1 MMGSYLKNIFHALVG
16 RATARDGGST
26 GNAGAVSSESPTS
39 RGLDEEPLV
48 GDARPT
54 TTRDGGSAGAR
65 PPEANAGA
73 VFRPPIFE
81 RAVSSDQSV
90 SALSH
95 ALDRQRG
102 FTLLEVL
109 VAIAIFAL
117 ISAMAYSGLANILR
131 ADEHINKERAAWR
144 ELALL
149 YLRMEEDI
157 GQACPRTIRDTYGV
171 TLPAMQAQATDSRAL
186 GAPAIEFTRGGIFL
200 PMFEEPETPQTPA
213 QVKRPVRSDLQRVAY
228 RLNEGVL
235 SRLTWPDLDRAP
247 QSRPQETVMLKDV
260 TEFQLRYYAPKAG
273 WVDKWP
279 MTAANGLPVSMTDL
293 PSGVE
298 VRLVLKGRGE
308 LKRLFLIHE

>member
-1 MMGSYLKNIFHALVG
+1 MRGG
-16 RATARDGGST
+16 RVNNGILIP
-26 GNAGAVSSESPTS
+26 SPYSLPLTWERVHGPCGFPLILSQS
-39 RGLDEEPLV
+39 RGVP
-48 GDARPT
+48 G
-54 TTRDGGSAGAR
+54 
-65 PPEANAGA
+65 
-73 VFRPPIFE
+73 
-81 RAVSSDQSV
+81 
-90 SALSH
+90 
-95 ALDRQRG
+95 RQRG

-144 ELALL
+144 EIALL

-200 PMFEEPETPQTPA
+200 PVLEESGTPQTPA

-279 MTAANGLPVSMTDL
+279 MTAANGLPLSMTDL

>member
-1 MMGSYLKNIFHALVG
+1 MGSHLKNIFHALVG
-16 RATARDGGST
+16 WATARDGGST
-26 GNAGAVSSESPTS
+26 GNAGAVSSESPTR
-39 RGLDEEPLV
+39 RGFDDEPLV
-48 GDARPT
+48 GDAHPT
-54 TTRDGGSAGAR
+54 TTTLPLGGEGIIVASG
-65 PPEANAGA
+65 
-73 VFRPPIFE
+73 
-81 RAVSSDQSV
+81 
-90 SALSH
+90 
-95 ALDRQRG
+95 RQRG

-109 VAIAIFAL
+109 VAIAIFAM
-117 ISAMAYSGLANILR
+117 ISAMAYSGLANVLR
-131 ADEHINKERAAWR
+131 ANEHIEKERAAWR
-144 ELALL
+144 ELSLL

-157 GQACPRTIRDTYGV
+157 GQACPRTIRDAYGV

-186 GAPAIEFTRGGIFL
+186 GAAAIEFTRGGIFL
-200 PMFEEPETPQTPA
+200 PVLDDTGTQQTPSQA
-213 QVKRPVRSDLQRVAY
+213 KRPVRSDLQRVAY

-279 MTAANGLPVSMTDL
+279 MTAANGLPLSMTDL